1 MNKTLIVA
9 METYLRQ
16 VKSWSFIVL
25 VLSPFILLAISLGI
39 GYTSATSSSDQQR
52 IAVISD
58 QPALRRQFIK
68 ANRDDVKAS
77 ITTTAAAKKSVSNNN
92 LAGYLVLSADKTKVS
107 GVYHSSDSLGGGMRT
122 KINVFLAQSQQQLNL
137 ANAKLSAKQTK
148 SLAVQPAFKQK
159 IQTDHGGANLAKIIS
174 FWVLVF
180 MIYMILITYS
190 SVTTQEIA
198 SEKGTKVMEIIFSS
212 TKASKYFVGK
222 IIGVFGVILTQIIV
236 YIVGGYG
243 FFQIA
248 MHLDNIKQLISD
260 NQTLVNDVIKNMLGI
275 NLLFVFLGVII
286 YTIISAFS
294 GALVAKAE
302 DAPKAAQPA
311 IYLSM
316 IAFFLTM
323 PFQSNSD
330 ALISKILSYV
340 PFFSSY
346 FMPMRIINDNAS
358 GVEISISLAILVIS
372 IGLLTWYIGQI
383 YEGLILQTDDTSFWK
398 RLRRGLSYQ
407 K

>member
-16 VKSWSFIVL
+16 VKSWSFIML

-52 IAVISD
+52 IAVVSD
-58 QPALRRQFIK
+58 RPALRQQFIK

-77 ITTTAAAKKSVSNNN
+77 VTSAAAAQKNVDNNN
-92 LAGYLVLSADKTKVS
+92 LSGYLVLSADKAKVT
-107 GVYHSSDSLGGGMRT
+107 GVYHSSDSLSVGMKT
-122 KINVFLAQSQQQLNL
+122 KISTFLAQTQQQLNL
-137 ANAKLSAKQTK
+137 ANAQLTTKQTK
-148 SLAVQPAFKQK
+148 SLAVQPAFQEK
-159 IQTDHGGANLAKIIS
+159 IKTSHGGANLAKTIS

-180 MIYMILITYS
+180 MIYMVLITYS
-190 SVTTQEIA
+190 SVTAQEIA

-222 IIGVFGVILTQIIV
+222 ILGVFGVILTQIVV

-248 MHLDNIKQLISD
+248 MHLDNIKHLITD
-260 NQTLVNDVIKNMLGI
+260 NQSLVNGVIKNLLGI

-330 ALISKILSYV
+330 ALISKVLSYV

-346 FMPMRIINDNAS
+346 FMPMRIINDNAN
-358 GVEISISLAILVIS
+358 GMEIGFSLLILVAS

-398 RLRRGLSYQ
+398 RLSRGLSYQ

>member
-1 MNKTLIVA
+1 

-16 VKSWSFIVL
+16 VKSWSFIML

-52 IAVISD
+52 IAVISE
-58 QPALRRQFIK
+58 QPALRKQFIK
-68 ANRDDVKAS
+68 ANKDDVKS
-77 ITTTAAAKKSVSNNN
+77 SVTTTAAAQKSVDNNK
-92 LAGYLVLSADKTKVS
+92 LTGYLVLSADKNKVT
-107 GVYHSSDSLGGGMRT
+107 GVYHSSDSIGSGMKT
-122 KINVFLAQSQQQLNL
+122 KVNVFLAQTQQQLNL
-137 ANAKLSAKQTK
+137 ANAKLNSKQMK
-148 SLAVQPAFKQK
+148 SLAVQPAFKEK
-159 IQTDHGGANLAKIIS
+159 IKANHGGANLAKIIS

-190 SVTTQEIA
+190 SVTAQEIA

-222 IIGVFGVILTQIIV
+222 ILGVFGVILTQIVV

-248 MHLDNIKQLISD
+248 MHLDNIKSLISD
-260 NQTLVNDVIKNMLGI
+260 NQSLVNGVIKNMLGI
-275 NLLFVFLGVII
+275 NLVFVFLGVII

-330 ALISKILSYV
+330 AFISKVLSYV

-358 GVEISISLAILVIS
+358 GMEIGLSLVILIAS
-372 IGLLTWYIGQI
+372 ILLLTWYIGQI

-398 RLRRGLSYQ
+398 RLRRGLAYQ

>member
-1 MNKTLIVA
+1 M
-9 METYLRQ
+9 
-16 VKSWSFIVL
+16 
-25 VLSPFILLAISLGI
+25 
-39 GYTSATSSSDQQR
+39 
-52 IAVISD
+52 
-58 QPALRRQFIK
+58 
-68 ANRDDVKAS
+68 KAS

-190 SVTTQEIA
+190 SVTAQEIA

-316 IAFFLTM
+316 IAFFLAM

>member
-9 METYLRQ
+9 METYLGQ
-16 VKSWSFIVL
+16 VKSWSFIML

-52 IAVISD
+52 IAVVSE
-58 QPALRRQFIK
+58 QPALRQRFIK

-77 ITTTAAAKKSVSNNN
+77 VTSAAAAQKSVDNNN
-92 LAGYLVLSADKTKVS
+92 LSGYLVLSADKAKVT
-107 GVYHSSDSLGGGMRT
+107 GVYHSSDSLSGGMKV
-122 KINVFLAQSQQQLNL
+122 KINAFLAQTQQQLNL
-137 ANAKLSAKQTK
+137 ANAQLSSKQVK
-148 SLAVQPAFKQK
+148 SLAVQPAFHEK
-159 IQTDHGGANLAKIIS
+159 IKASHGGANLAKIIS

-180 MIYMILITYS
+180 MIYMVLITYS
-190 SVTTQEIA
+190 SVTAQEIA

-222 IIGVFGVILTQIIV
+222 ILGVFGVILTQIVV

-248 MHLDNIKQLISD
+248 MHLDNIKQLITD
-260 NQTLVNDVIKNMLGI
+260 NQSLVNGVIKNMLGI

-358 GVEISISLAILVIS
+358 GTEIGLSLLILVAS

>member
-1 MNKTLIVA
+1 MNKTFIVA
-9 METYLRQ
+9 IETYLRQ
-16 VKSWSFIVL
+16 VKSWSFIML
-25 VLSPFILLAISLGI
+25 VISPFILLAISLGI

-52 IAVISD
+52 IAVISET
-58 QPALRRQFIK
+58 PALRKQFIK
-68 ANRDDVKAS
+68 ANQDDVKAS
-77 ITTTAAAKKSVSNNN
+77 VTTTAAAKKSVDNNK
-92 LAGYLVLSADKTKVS
+92 LAGYLVLSADKAKVT
-107 GVYHSSDSLGGGMRT
+107 GVYHSTDSITNGMRT
-122 KINVFLAQSQQQLNL
+122 KVNVFLAQTQHQLNL
-137 ANAKLSAKQTK
+137 ANANLSSKQMK
-148 SLAVQPAFKQK
+148 SLAVQPAFKQTIK
-159 IQTDHGGANLAKIIS
+159 ASHGGANFAKIAS
-174 FWVLVF
+174 FWILVF
-180 MIYMILITYS
+180 MIYMIMITYS
-190 SVTTQEIA
+190 SVTAQEIA

-222 IIGVFGVILTQIIV
+222 ILGVFGVILTQIVV

-248 MHLDNIKQLISD
+248 MHLDNIKQLITD
-260 NQTLVNDVIKNMLGI
+260 NRSLVNAIIKNMLGV
-275 NLLFVFLGVII
+275 NLVFVFLGVII

-358 GVEISISLAILVIS
+358 GMEIGLSLVILIAS
-372 IGLLTWYIGQI
+372 ILLLTWYIGQI

-398 RLRRGLSYQ
+398 RLRRGLAYQ

>member
-58 QPALRRQFIK
+58 QPALRKQFIK

-77 ITTTAAAKKSVSNNN
+77 VTTTAAAKKSVGNNN

-159 IQTDHGGANLAKIIS
+159 IQTNHGGANLAKIIS

-190 SVTTQEIA
+190 SVTAQEIA

-316 IAFFLTM
+316 IAFFLT

-358 GVEISISLAILVIS
+358 GLEISISLAILVIS

>member
-9 METYLRQ
+9 IETYLRQ
-16 VKSWSFIVL
+16 VKSWSFIML

-52 IAVISD
+52 IAVISE
-58 QPALRRQFIK
+58 QPALRKEFIK
-68 ANRDDVKAS
+68 ANKDDVKAS
-77 ITTTAAAKKSVSNNN
+77 VTTNAAAQKSVDNNK
-92 LAGYLVLSADKTKVS
+92 LTGYLVLSADKNKVT
-107 GVYHSSDSLGGGMRT
+107 GVYHSSDSIGTGMKTRV
-122 KINVFLAQSQQQLNL
+122 NVFLAQTQQQLNL
-137 ANAKLSAKQTK
+137 ANAKLSSKQMK
-148 SLAVQPAFKQK
+148 SLAVQPAFKEK
-159 IQTDHGGANLAKIIS
+159 IKANHGGANLAKIIS

-190 SVTTQEIA
+190 SVTAQEIA

-222 IIGVFGVILTQIIV
+222 ILGVFGVILTQIVV

-248 MHLDNIKQLISD
+248 MHLDNIKSLIAD
-260 NQTLVNDVIKNMLGI
+260 NQSLVDGIIKNMLGI

-330 ALISKILSYV
+330 ALIAKVLSYV

-358 GVEISISLAILVIS
+358 GMEIGISLVILIAS
-372 IGLLTWYIGQI
+372 ILLLTWYIGQI

-398 RLRRGLSYQ
+398 RLRRGLAYQ